1 MKLLLLCEEEYYSL
15 LGMSLNVKKSA
26 CIRVGARFN
35 IILIALEL
43 LPNKDVNY
51 HGLRLYVTL
60 GYTWFQ
66 HRPLNVP

>member
-1 MKLLLLCEEEYYSL
+1 MLR
-15 LGMSLNVKKSA
+15 NR
-26 CIRVGARFN
+26 RVYALVLAL
-35 IILIALEL
+35 ILIVLEL

-66 HRPLNVP
+66 PRPLNVP